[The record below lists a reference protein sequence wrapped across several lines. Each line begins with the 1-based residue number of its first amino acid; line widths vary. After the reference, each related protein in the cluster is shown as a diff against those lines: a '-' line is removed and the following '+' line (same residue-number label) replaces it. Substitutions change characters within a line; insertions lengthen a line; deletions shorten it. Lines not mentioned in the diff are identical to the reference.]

1 VAEAALYVMQCQS
14 STSREGLFFFAGKNR
29 PSVTGRLVLFW
40 WEGGGIVDSGP
51 EGGLVIPICDKS
63 SDFLCRY
70 LTTGA
75 KHWEERL

>member
-1 VAEAALYVMQCQS
+1 M
-14 STSREGLFFFAGKNR
+14 
-29 PSVTGRLVLFW
+29 TGRLVLFW

-51 EGGLVIPICDKS
+51 EGGLVIPICDES